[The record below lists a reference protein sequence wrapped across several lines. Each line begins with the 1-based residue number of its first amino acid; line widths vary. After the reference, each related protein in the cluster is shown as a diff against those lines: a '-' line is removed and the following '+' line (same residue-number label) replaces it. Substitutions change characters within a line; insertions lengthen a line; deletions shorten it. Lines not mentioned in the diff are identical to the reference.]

1 MSTLPSSVSTLPFIP
16 MMISLVSSAREPT
29 ESFMELSSPESE
41 LTSDSRA
48 STLPFSFTMASPA
61 EEPTDPFMASSS
73 PESELTSDFR
83 ADEAPERA
91 NTSPYASLEKSDSVS
106 PTLFTA
112 LFISLTSL
120 ARMNLVSSMTSVFS
134 VATLSANDSPL
145 NCR

>member
-1 MSTLPSSVSTLPFIP
+1 

-29 ESFMELSSPESE
+29 ESSMEPSSPESE
-41 LTSDSRA
+41 LTSDFSA
-48 STLPFSFTMASPA
+48 STLPFSFAMASPA
-61 EEPTDPFMASSS
+61 EEPTDPVRPLSS

-83 ADEAPERA
+83 APSSPESELTSDFSADEAPERA
-91 NTSPYASLEKSDSVS
+91 DVSLYVSSEKSDSVS